1 MTGVLKPGVRVLE
14 RFSFARKFQ
23 LLFVLFVLPLGYAL
37 WVITSDHLARLTLI
51 DHELQGMHGVQ
62 ALGSVQ
68 REVIAQRTLLARWK
82 GTDKPAEAL
91 LEQRASGLDQALEQA
106 ATQLASA
113 PSSTQAREQLAGLQ
127 ALRAEL
133 SVAALGKMALPDAL
147 ERYQKTLLHLMALR
161 EQVATDSGL
170 ILDPNLDTYLMMEQ
184 LTFTLPRL
192 QERLGSF
199 ASQGYGAVFSA
210 HFTLQSRVLIRDLR
224 RSLDESR
231 GQLVKAR
238 ATIGQ
243 QTAQASMGDLQASFV
258 EAEQAFDTFLREIDR
273 DMFEASPMALSPQ
286 QFIERVDALQAQL
299 AGLQQALYQQFAQ
312 SLGDYRQQAQRDM
325 WQVITVFGVLTL
337 LALYVLFC
345 LNASIRRSTA
355 GIIEAA
361 QGLRDGDLRV
371 HMQVH
376 GADDLA
382 SIATALNA
390 AVAQLRGSLQGVDQE
405 SQSLDGTVQLLSSQA
420 QSALTA
426 VEQQQGQMSQIAT
439 AATQMAATAQSV
451 AQSCE
456 EAAVEA
462 GQTRE
467 IANQSNQRSVRTSAS
482 MRQLSSRLGDSA
494 STLQQL
500 RMQTEQITRV
510 VDVIKGIAEQT
521 NLLALNAAIEAARA
535 GEQGRGFAVVADEV
549 RSLSQRTQNSTA
561 EIAQTVADLHR
572 VVGQSVSLMEEAV
585 RQAEGDVG
593 SVLAMGEDLAG
604 IVESVQR
611 VSDRLA
617 QIATAAEQQ
626 AATADEVSGNIQQVD
641 QGASAMLDGAQAVSD
656 AAEQLRRG
664 SQMLAQN
671 TGRFRL
677 G

>member
-23 LLFVLFVLPLGYAL
+23 LLFVLFALPLGYAL
-37 WVITSDHLARLTLI
+37 WVISSDHLARLTLI

-62 ALGSVQ
+62 ALGAVQ

-82 GTDKPAEAL
+82 GTDKPAKAL
-91 LEQRASGLDQALEQA
+91 LEQRAGGLDQAVEQA
-106 ATQLASA
+106 ATQLGSV
-113 PSSTQAREQLAGLQ
+113 PSSAQAREQLAALQ

-133 SVAALGKMALPDAL
+133 SVAVLGKMALPDAL

-199 ASQGYGAVFSA
+199 ASQGYGEVFSA

-231 GQLVKAR
+231 GQLIKAR

-325 WQVITVFGVLTL
+325 WQVIAVFGVLTL

-355 GIIEAA
+355 GIIAAA

-390 AVAQLRGSLQGVDQE
+390 AVAQLRGSLQGVDRE
-405 SQSLDGTVQLLSSQA
+405 SQSLGGTVQLLSSQA
-420 QSALTA
+420 QSALAA

-482 MRQLSSRLGDSA
+482 MRQLGSRLGDSA
-494 STLQQL
+494 ATLQQL

-521 NLLALNAAIEAARA
+521 NLLDRK
-535 GEQGRGFAVVADEV
+535 
-549 RSLSQRTQNSTA
+549 SQNSTA
-561 EIAQTVADLHR
+561 EMAQTVADLHR

-585 RQAEGDVG
+585 RQA
-593 SVLAMGEDLAG
+593 
-604 IVESVQR
+604 
-611 VSDRLA
+611 
-617 QIATAAEQQ
+617 
-626 AATADEVSGNIQQVD
+626 
-641 QGASAMLDGAQAVSD
+641 
-656 AAEQLRRG
+656 
-664 SQMLAQN
+664 
-671 TGRFRL
+671 
-677 G
+677 

>member
-23 LLFVLFVLPLGYAL
+23 LLFVLFALPLGYAL
-37 WVITSDHLARLTLI
+37 WVITTDHLARLTLI
-51 DHELQGMHGVQ
+51 DHELEGMHGVQ
-62 ALGSVQ
+62 ALGAVQ
-68 REVIAQRTLLARWK
+68 REVVEQRTLLARWK
-82 GTDKPAEAL
+82 GTDKSAQAL

-113 PSSTQAREQLAGLQ
+113 RSSAQAREQLAVLQ
-127 ALRAEL
+127 GLRAEL
-133 SVAALGKMALPDAL
+133 SVAVLGKMALPDAL
-147 ERYQKTLLHLMALR
+147 ERYQRTLLQLMALR

-170 ILDPNLDTYLMMEQ
+170 ILDPHLDTYLMMEQ

-224 RSLDESR
+224 RTLDESL
-231 GQLVKAR
+231 GQLIKAR
-238 ATIGQ
+238 ATLGQ
-243 QTAQASMGDLQASFV
+243 QSVASKGDLQASFTV
-258 EAEQAFDTFLREIDR
+258 AEQGFEKFLREIDR
-273 DMFEASPMALSPQ
+273 DMFEASPMALSPE
-286 QFIERVDALQAQL
+286 QFIQRIDILQVQL
-299 AGLQQALYQQFAQ
+299 TDLQQALYQQFAL
-312 SLGDYRQQAQRDM
+312 SLGDYRQQAQYKIG
-325 WQVITVFGVLTL
+325 QVIAVFGVLTL

-355 GIIEAA
+355 GIIAAA

-376 GADDLA
+376 GEDDLA

-390 AVAQLRGSLQGVDQE
+390 AVEQLRGSLQGVDQE
-405 SQSLDGTVQLLSSQA
+405 SHNLGGTVQLLSSQA

-456 EAAVEA
+456 EAAMEA
-462 GQTRE
+462 GHTRE
-467 IANQSNQRSVRTSAS
+467 IANQSNQRSERTSAS

-494 STLQQL
+494 ATLQQL
-500 RMQTEQITRV
+500 REQTEQITRV

-535 GEQGRGFAVVADEV
+535 GDQGRGFAVVADEV

-585 RQAEGDVG
+585 QQAEGDVG

-641 QGASAMLDGAQAVSD
+641 QGASAMLDGAHAVSD

-664 SQMLAQN
+664 SQVLEQN
-671 TGRFRL
+671 TGRFKL

>member
-23 LLFVLFVLPLGYAL
+23 LLFVLFILPLGYAL
-37 WVITSDHLARLTLI
+37 WVISSDHQARLSLI
-51 DHELQGMHGVQ
+51 DRELEGMQGVQ
-62 ALGSVQ
+62 GLGAVQHALL
-68 REVIAQRTLLARWK
+68 EQRTLLARWK
-82 GTDKPAEAL
+82 GTETQAEAL
-91 LEQRASGLDQALEQA
+91 LQGREGALDEALQA
-106 ATQLASA
+106 AAALLQSA
-113 PSSTQAREQLAGLQ
+113 PSSPQAREQLSALQGLRG
-127 ALRAEL
+127 AL
-133 SVAALGKMALPDAL
+133 SVAELRKLPLPDAL
-147 ERYQKTLLHLMALR
+147 ERYQKTLLQLMALR

-170 ILDPNLDTYLMMEQ
+170 ILDPYLDTYLMMEQ

-192 QERLGSF
+192 LESLGSF
-199 ASQGYGAVFSA
+199 ASQGYGAVVSQ

-224 RSLDESR
+224 RALDESR
-231 GQLVKAR
+231 GQLSKAR
-238 ATIGQ
+238 STLGLEAPK
-243 QTAQASMGDLQASFV
+243 AMKNLQAPFAA
-258 EAEQAFDTFLREIDR
+258 AEQGLEQFLAEIDH
-273 DMFEASPMALSPQ
+273 DMFEASPMALTPA
-286 QFIERVDALQAQL
+286 QFIQRVDALHAQL
-299 AGLQQALYQQFAQ
+299 SGLQQALYQQFAL
-312 SLGDYRQQAQRDM
+312 SLGDYRQQARLEM
-325 WQVITVFGVLTL
+325 LEVIAVFGVLTL
-337 LALYVLFC
+337 LALYILLC
-345 LNASIRRSTA
+345 LNASISRSTA
-355 GIIEAA
+355 GIILAA
-361 QGLRDGDLRV
+361 EGLRDGDLRV
-371 HMQVH
+371 RMQVH
-376 GADDLA
+376 GEDDLA

-390 AVAQLRGSLQGVDQE
+390 AVAQLRGSMQGVDQE
-405 SQSLDGTVQLLSSQA
+405 SQNLGGTVQLLSTQA
-420 QSALTA
+420 QNALVA

-456 EAAVEA
+456 QAAVEA

-494 STLQQL
+494 ATLQQL
-500 RMQTEQITRV
+500 RQQTEQITRV

-561 EIAQTVADLHR
+561 EIAQTVADLHK
-572 VVGQSVSLMEEAV
+572 VVGQSVSQMEDAV

-593 SVLAMGEDLAG
+593 SVLAMGEDLDG

-641 QGASAMLDGAQAVSD
+641 QAASALLDGAQAVSS

-664 SQMLAQN
+664 SQGLAQN
-671 TGRFRL
+671 TGRFQL